1 MRVGGQ
7 RAEAVDHAF
16 GEVGRD
22 RGRRAG
28 QAERE
33 RLDED
38 AADDVLAVVAAA
50 AP

>member
-22 RGRRAG
+22 RGRRADE
-28 QAERE
+28 AERE
-33 RLDED
+33 RLDQD
-38 AADDVLAVVAAA
+38 PADQVLAVVAALHR
-50 AP
+50 